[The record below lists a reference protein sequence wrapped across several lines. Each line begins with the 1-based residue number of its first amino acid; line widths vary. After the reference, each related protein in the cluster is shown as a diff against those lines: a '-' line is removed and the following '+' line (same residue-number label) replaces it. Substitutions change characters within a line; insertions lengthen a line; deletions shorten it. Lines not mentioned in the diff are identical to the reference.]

1 MEIKNFKEVKMEE
14 MGNLNELV
22 LYYPTQNTRP
32 VLIRYEDIPWAII
45 NTPLSNQAVITD
57 LLDCFIC
64 NTAGNWLMDMAQ
76 TPDNFK
82 WRSRL
87 LELEEQLDEGKI
99 PHQVVEFALYE

>member
-1 MEIKNFKEVKMEE
+1 MEIKNFKKVTREE
-14 MGNLNELV
+14 LGDIINLV
-22 LYYPTQNTRP
+22 LYYPNQSTRP
-32 VLIRYEDIPWAII
+32 VLIRYKDIPWAII
-45 NTPLSNQAVITD
+45 NTPMSNQAIITD
-57 LLDCFIC
+57 MLDQFIC

-76 TPDNFK
+76 NPSNFE